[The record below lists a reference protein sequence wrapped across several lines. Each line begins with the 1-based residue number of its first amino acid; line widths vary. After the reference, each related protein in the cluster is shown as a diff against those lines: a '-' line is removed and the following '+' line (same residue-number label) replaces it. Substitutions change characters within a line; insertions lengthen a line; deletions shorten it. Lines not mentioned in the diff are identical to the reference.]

1 MARQV
6 PTYKTG
12 YSGDEYVPN
21 KNSIYDDINK
31 IAFQLI
37 REVTTNDKLAVFDKM
52 PINNGDTVEQMVVK
66 LLESKAYDKTGVGA
80 LSRKQADLAVRYFKD
95 WNRIKFETTVDVSE
109 LRKIMLSGGDY
120 TEVADKIVSVLSQSD
135 MYDKYLN
142 IKGLLKFGTQAGS
155 NGATDTAFVNLGDV
169 PAANGKVDY
178 ASVTKKIKNTLSGM
192 SFVSDKYNKAGIL
205 QQSKVE
211 DDILVI
217 MPYTLRNELDVDFL
231 AGLFNLEK
239 AEIDK
244 RILTI
249 DTDDNI
255 VYIVDRNAIL
265 VFTRLYMMLNQ
276 QNADGAFWNYFLH
289 IERMYALSPLFN
301 ACYFTVLTA

>member
-12 YSGDEYVPN
+12 YSADEYVPN

-66 LLESKAYDKTGVGA
+66 LLESKAYDKTGAGA

-95 WNRIKFETTVDVSE
+95 WNRVKFETTVDVSE
-109 LRKIMLSGGDY
+109 IRKIMLSGGDY
-120 TEVADKIVSVLSQSD
+120 TEVADKIVSVMAKSD
-135 MYDKYLN
+135 IYDKYLN
-142 IKGLLKFGTQAGS
+142 IKGLLKFGTQVGS
-155 NGATDTAFVNLGDV
+155 NGAEDTALVNLGDV
-169 PAANGKVDY
+169 PAVNGNIDY
-178 ASVTKKIKNTLSGM
+178 AGVTKKIKNTLSGM
-192 SFVSDKYNKAGIL
+192 GFVSDKYNKAGIL
-205 QQSKVE
+205 QQSNVV
-211 DDILVI
+211 DDIVVI
-217 MPYTLRNELDVDFL
+217 MPYTLKNDLGVDFL

-239 AEIDK
+239 AEVDK

-276 QNADGAFWNYFLH
+276 QHAAGAFWNYFLH
-289 IERMYALSPLFN
+289 IERMYAL
-301 ACYFTVLTA
+301 

>member
-1 MARQV
+1 MARQL

-66 LLESKAYDKTGVGA
+66 LLESKAYDKTGAGA

-142 IKGLLKFGTQAGS
+142 IKGLLKFGTQVGS
-155 NGATDTAFVNLGDV
+155 NGADDTAFVNLGDV
-169 PAANGKVDY
+169 PAVNGNIDY
-178 ASVTKKIKNTLSGM
+178 AGVTKKIKNTLSGM
-192 SFVSDKYNKAGIL
+192 GFVSDKYNKAGIL
-205 QQSKVE
+205 QQSNVV
-211 DDILVI
+211 DDIVVI
-217 MPYTLRNELDVDFL
+217 MPYTLKNDLGVDFL

-239 AEIDK
+239 AEVDK